1 MRAFK
6 KSIIA
11 VLGTVF
17 LCSCFSNVN
26 DAHRNSAFGNLNTYQ
41 HGDTY
46 KASELNEKFIQ
57 LYNGN
62 LTGKGLNPEYVDSK
76 GNTIDAHP
84 GYTTNII
91 NLVNQFLNPD
101 TQPKQGTSLNI
112 AQYDVDSYHILYNT
126 PGVNYIN
133 DSADFVHNV
142 SGLVLVPKIPANQ
155 IKGIILYYH
164 GTESAKN
171 SVPSCTPNSDFTR
184 ASATNYSYCNVNAE
198 NFNQNY
204 TIKLGAVFAAQG
216 YIVFAPDY
224 IGLGNDNQVIHPY
237 VVYPEINALSGIY
250 GLQAVK
256 NLLDEKDILEKID
269 YKVFIGGYSEGGA
282 YALKTSELLQYK
294 NKDIL
299 DKNRLIL
306 AATAPAEGAY
316 SLSDV
321 QMNFEFD
328 DLTDGLTNVKP
339 EYADYVNQKK
349 DKFIEYLPEKGDPT
363 SVRLT
368 DYQINNNPWH
378 IGSSLMAS
386 AAKSYLISY
395 ALTSYGYFSLHNLA
409 SGYDQ
414 MMPRQFW
421 NNISIFN
428 DKNQKIK
435 EVNLVQFYNSTAF
448 TSNDIINIINQTRT
462 QKHGGQLYNP
472 NEDLTINLFL
482 QGHIAPDSDA
492 AKFPITIKAEKL
504 QAIGTGRNNS
514 AAAFVHDNIR
524 NLPLFKKSMENAD
537 TFKWKTQS
545 PISFISC
552 DYDSVVP
559 SKNTDTAYKYMSDNS
574 AELVN
579 SIKINNFQLTNEM
592 FQYVPSGGD
601 EDAEKLLLSKYWA
614 PIPEMIL
621 DNVIKQYPDAEMFS
635 SMLAV
640 PIDHTQA
647 EPITLIASL
656 CVYEKGNKSS
666 ICK

>member
-1 MRAFK
+1 MRTFK
-6 KSIIA
+6 KSLI
-11 VLGTVF
+11 VTLGTV
-17 LCSCFSNVN
+17 LLYSCFSNVN
-26 DAHRNSAFGNLNTYQ
+26 DDRKNIVFGTLNTYH
-41 HGDTY
+41 HGETY
-46 KASELNEKFIQ
+46 KASDLNEKFIE

-62 LTGKGLNPEYVDSK
+62 LNGKGLNPEYIDSK

-91 NLVNQFLNPD
+91 NLVDQFLNPE
-101 TQPKQGTSLNI
+101 TQPKRGTNLNI
-112 AQYDVDSYHILYNT
+112 SQYDVDSYHILYNT

-133 DSADFVHNV
+133 DSADFIHRV

-155 IKGIILYYH
+155 IKGIVLYYH

-171 SVPSCTPNSDFTR
+171 SVPSCTPNSDFSK
-184 ASATNYSYCNVNAE
+184 ASKTNYSYCNVNAE

-224 IGLGNDNQVIHPY
+224 IGLGNDNHFVHPY

-250 GLQAVK
+250 GLQALK
-256 NLLDEKDILEKID
+256 QLLDKEEIID
-269 YKVFIGGYSEGGA
+269 KSEYKLFIGGYSEGGA

-299 DKNRLIL
+299 DKNQLKL
-306 AATAPAEGAY
+306 VSTAPAEGAY

-339 EYADYVNQKK
+339 EYANYVNQKK
-349 DKFIEYLPEKGDPT
+349 DKFIEYLPEKEDPT
-363 SVRLT
+363 SIRLT

-386 AAKSYLISY
+386 IAKSYLISY
-395 ALTSYGYFSLHNLA
+395 ALTSYGYYSLHNLA
-409 SGYDQ
+409 SSYDQ
-414 MMPRQFW
+414 LMPRQFW

-448 TSNDIINIINQTRT
+448 TANDVLNIFYHTRT
-462 QKHGGQLYNP
+462 QKHNGQLYNP

-482 QGHIAPDSDA
+482 QGTIAPDTKE

-514 AAAFVHDNIR
+514 AASFVHDNIR

-537 TFKWKTQS
+537 TFKWNTKS
-545 PISFISC
+545 PIYFISC

-559 SKNTDTAYKYMSDNS
+559 SKNTEIAYKYMHDNS
-574 AELVN
+574 KDLVN

-592 FQYVPSGGD
+592 FQYVPSGGEKD
-601 EDAEKLLLSKYWA
+601 TEKLLISKYWA

-635 SMLAV
+635 SLLAV

-656 CVYEKGNKSS
+656 CIFEKGNNLS